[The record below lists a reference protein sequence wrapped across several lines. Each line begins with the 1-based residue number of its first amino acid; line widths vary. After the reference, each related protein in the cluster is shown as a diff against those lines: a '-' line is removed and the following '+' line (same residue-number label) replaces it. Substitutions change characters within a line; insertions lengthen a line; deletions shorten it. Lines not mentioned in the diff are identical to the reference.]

1 MSVIG
6 GPDIITDGLVLHLD
20 AADKKSYPGSGT
32 TWYDRSGNGNNGSL
46 VNGVGY
52 VGTNG
57 GSLVF
62 DGTNDYGSISNSS
75 SLRPPTEL
83 TFSMWAKAN
92 SYTAG
97 WVRLFGQNPYSQ
109 GGYLIFLETGGKL
122 IRALHYPNGSEVRCN
137 TGYSISTTQFTHI
150 TFTFKMGDAIR
161 SYFNGVAST
170 TAALSSGTFSYNT
183 SNPFLF
189 GYAGV
194 NWFNGNIAQ
203 VKIYNRALTA
213 DEIKQN
219 FNATK
224 GRFNL

>member
-1 MSVIG
+1 MATQYAFGKIV
-6 GPDIITDGLVLHLD
+6 TDGLVLALD
-20 AADKKSYPGSGT
+20 AADKNSYPGSGT
-32 TWYDRSGNGNNGSL
+32 TWTDLSGNGNNGTL

-52 VGTNG
+52 NSANG
-57 GSLVF
+57 GSLSF
-62 DGTNDYGSISNSS
+62 DGVNDYGSISNSS

-83 TFSMWAKAN
+83 TVSMWAKAN
-92 SYTAG
+92 SYSAG
-97 WVRLFGQNPYSQ
+97 WNRLFGQNPYQ
-109 GGYLIFLETGGKL
+109 GGYLIFLETGGQL

-189 GYAGV
+189 GHIGV

-203 VKIYNRALTA
+203 VSIYNRALTA
-213 DEIKQN
+213 SEIQQN
-219 FNATK
+219 YNAYK
-224 GRFNL
+224 SRFGL